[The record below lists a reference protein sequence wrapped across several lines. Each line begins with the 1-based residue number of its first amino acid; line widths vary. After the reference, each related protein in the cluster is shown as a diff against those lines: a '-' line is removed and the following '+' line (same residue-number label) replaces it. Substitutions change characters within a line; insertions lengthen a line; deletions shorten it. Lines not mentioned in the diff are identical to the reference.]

1 MEKSKETKAEELRIF
16 KKSEEVKAA
25 KLEYYTVEVEAMVP
39 TTFKYKVYA
48 TSAEEALSKINTSPL
63 SEAPKQKLSQM
74 KRLQAKVF
82 KFGTHLLKYSRKL

>member
-1 MEKSKETKAEELRIF
+1 MTIYKSPKLIEEEKLAEEA
-16 KKSEEVKAA
+16 KKP

-48 TSAEEALSKINTSPL
+48 TSAEEALSKINNSPL
-63 SEAPKQKLSQM
+63 LETPKQKLSQM

-82 KFGTHLLKYSRKL
+82 KFGTHLLKYSKKL